1 MQGRGSVPYA
11 RPSASQER
19 LLTLWLLR
27 ECGQG
32 RAPVYPSQGLAG
44 TVMKSVG
51 SGARPEVS
59 FSCPSLPLLG
69 DWTAPPLP
77 PTHNYSTDY
86 ASEQGFVFY
95 Q

>member
-11 RPSASQER
+11 P
-19 LLTLWLLR
+19 LLLKSGCLLS
-27 ECGQG
+27 G
-32 RAPVYPSQGLAG
+32 RWVNAGRGGLLFILPRGLEG

-59 FSCPSLPLLG
+59 FSCQSLPLLG

-86 ASEQGFVFY
+86 ASEQGFVLY